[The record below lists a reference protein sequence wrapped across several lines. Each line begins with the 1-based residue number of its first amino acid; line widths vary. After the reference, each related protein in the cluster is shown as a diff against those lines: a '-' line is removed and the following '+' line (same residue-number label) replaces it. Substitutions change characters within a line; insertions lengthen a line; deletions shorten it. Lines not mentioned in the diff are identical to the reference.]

1 MCVCV
6 NMYIILNHTQISADV
21 WPKLVIGNR
30 PHFEGDLN
38 GWNPIRA
45 AIMRYLFDWF
55 SSCYG
60 VCTDWKGD
68 DMPDIR
74 TCTQTYSTFGSIEVV
89 ETGRRRKEEGSK
101 KTARVLGVQMC
112 FSYVSATLWV
122 RTIVDQLDWNDEKPQ
137 THRRF
142 LQLYN
147 SLPLALGEAEG
158 CRIPRLQ
165 GFKELEAWP
174 AWPHAT
180 YAGQCN
186 PKNFWWLMGPCAVL
200 GSGSHIQRSQ
210 ADRGA
215 KAGYFFGEAR
225 WSPSLTDFSND
236 PSVCLEPSWAY
247 FACLAGV
254 SRNFLRP
261 TGFGSLGLV
270 RWE

>member
-1 MCVCV
+1 
-6 NMYIILNHTQISADV
+6 
-21 WPKLVIGNR
+21 
-30 PHFEGDLN
+30 
-38 GWNPIRA
+38 
-45 AIMRYLFDWF
+45 
-55 SSCYG
+55 
-60 VCTDWKGD
+60 
-68 DMPDIR
+68 
-74 TCTQTYSTFGSIEVV
+74 
-89 ETGRRRKEEGSK
+89 
-101 KTARVLGVQMC
+101 
-112 FSYVSATLWV
+112 
-122 RTIVDQLDWNDEKPQ
+122 
-137 THRRF
+137 
-142 LQLYN
+142 
-147 SLPLALGEAEG
+147 LPLALGEAEG

-174 AWPHAT
+174 HAT

-186 PKNFWWLMGPCAVL
+186 PKNLWWLMGPCAVL

-210 ADRGA
+210 ADRGP

-270 RWE
+270 RWEEDSLTKSHVVEDTLVIACSHCIHFMPWVFCW

>member
-1 MCVCV
+1 
-6 NMYIILNHTQISADV
+6 MYGQNWSLGTDLTLNWVTSMDGIRFELQSCGICLIDV
-21 WPKLVIGNR
+21 L
-30 PHFEGDLN
+30 
-38 GWNPIRA
+38 RA
-45 AIMRYLFDWF
+45 TGFA
-55 SSCYG
+55 
-60 VCTDWKGD
+60 
-68 DMPDIR
+68 R
-74 TCTQTYSTFGSIEVV
+74 TGKVMTCQTSGRAPRHTFGSIEVV

-122 RTIVDQLDWNDEKPQ
+122 RTIVDQLDWNNEKPQ
-137 THRRF
+137 THCRF

-174 AWPHAT
+174 HAT

-186 PKNFWWLMGPCAVL
+186 PKNLWWLMGPCAVL

-210 ADRGA
+210 ADRGP